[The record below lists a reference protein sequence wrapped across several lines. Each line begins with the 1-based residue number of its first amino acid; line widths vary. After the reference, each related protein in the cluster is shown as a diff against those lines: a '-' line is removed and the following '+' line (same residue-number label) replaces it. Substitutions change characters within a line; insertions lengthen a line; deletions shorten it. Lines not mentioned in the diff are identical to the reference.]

1 MNKRNHVTIQVLKSQ
16 MQMNHKTRRVL
27 SSIALAAIVLSSHS
41 TVSAAETPPKKEAV
55 KSVRLVLPGDA
66 SPVVK
71 NIGAVFTRQVQQRCE
86 AKVITT
92 GDAPL
97 TVELAVEKGLGA
109 EGYRIEDRKDG
120 GVRIA
125 GNDERGVLYGVGKF
139 LRTSRYEKGGFT
151 PGSWRGTSVPEKAVR
166 GIYFATHFHN
176 YYHVAPIE
184 EVERYVEDLG
194 LWGFNVVMVY
204 YDLHHFKSFDAPESQ
219 AFLQRERAL
228 LNTARRI
235 GLDTALV
242 IAANEGYAGDPKELR
257 ADMRGVMGG
266 QFDTNLCP
274 SKPEG
279 RKLIVANFTQ
289 LFDAFADLQPRHLV
303 IWPYDVGGCACEKCR
318 PWATNGF
325 LGVSEPLARLA
336 KSKFPG
342 AQITLATWGMK
353 DDEIAALYKAFPT
366 RPDWVDYFMT
376 AQTFIPVIPE
386 IPLEKGVPGGVA
398 ALNFP
403 DLCTCARN
411 PVGGSGYLGFPNA
424 FQQRWKKGAAIF
436 AGGFPYSEGI
446 WEDLSKV
453 HYAQLYWQA
462 DRSAE
467 EILKEYFAFE
477 FSPNDAEELLKVS
490 EIFERNNKQAEIGAD
505 ADQAWEILQRV
516 DARLTPQ
523 ARTAWRW
530 RVFYLRGMMDHELRL
545 TKGKLEGPVIK
556 DIFEELKRLYYYQP
570 GKTEWMLRMPEVPL
584 QRSVK

>member
-1 MNKRNHVTIQVLKSQ
+1 
-16 MQMNHKTRRVL
+16 
-27 SSIALAAIVLSSHS
+27 
-41 TVSAAETPPKKEAV
+41 
-55 KSVRLVLPGDA
+55 
-66 SPVVK
+66 
-71 NIGAVFTRQVQQRCE
+71 
-86 AKVITT
+86 
-92 GDAPL
+92 
-97 TVELAVEKGLGA
+97 
-109 EGYRIEDRKDG
+109 
-120 GVRIA
+120 
-125 GNDERGVLYGVGKF
+125 
-139 LRTSRYEKGGFT
+139 
-151 PGSWRGTSVPEKAVR
+151 VR
-166 GIYFATHFHN
+166 GIYLATHFHN

-194 LWGFNVVMVY
+194 LWGFNVVMVW
-204 YDLHHFKSFDAPESQ
+204 YDMHHFKSFDAPESQ

-257 ADMRGVMGG
+257 ADMRGVWGG

-274 SKPEG
+274 GKPEG

-303 IWPYDVGGCACEKCR
+303 IWPYDAGGCACEKCR

-342 AQITLATWGMK
+342 AQITLATWGMN
-353 DDEIAALYKAFPT
+353 DAEIAALYKAFPT

-490 EIFERNNKQAEIGAD
+490 EIFERNNKQTQIGAD

-545 TKGKLEGPVIK
+545 TKGKLEGQVIK

-570 GKTEWMLRMPEVPL
+570 GKTEWMLRMPEVPV
-584 QRSVK
+584 RK

>member
-1 MNKRNHVTIQVLKSQ
+1 MKL
-16 MQMNHKTRRVL
+16 NHKTRRVL

-71 NIGAVFTRQVQQRCE
+71 NIGAVFTRQIQQRCE
-86 AKVITT
+86 AKVVADGTV
-92 GDAPL
+92 PL
-97 TVELAVEKGLGA
+97 TVELTVVKGIGE
-109 EGYRIEDRKDG
+109 EGYRIEDRPGG

-139 LRTSRYEKGGFT
+139 LRSSRYDQGGFT
-151 PGSWRGTSVPEKAVR
+151 PGVWRGTSVPEKAVR

-176 YYHVAPIE
+176 YYHDAPVE

-204 YDLHHFKSFDAPESQ
+204 YDLHHFKSFDAPEAQ

-242 IAANEGYAGDPKELR
+242 IAANEGYDGNPKELR
-257 ADMRGVMGG
+257 ADMRGVWGG

-289 LFDAFADLQPRHLV
+289 LFDAFADLQPRHLA

-342 AQITLATWGMK
+342 AQITLATWGMN

-366 RPDWVDYFMT
+366 RPDWVDYFIT
-376 AQTFIPVIPE
+376 AQTFIPVISE

-403 DLCTCARN
+403 DLCTCARM
-411 PVGGSGYLGFPNA
+411 PVGAYGYLGFPTR
-424 FQQRWKKGAAIF
+424 FQQRWANRALHLS
-436 AGGFPYSEGI
+436 GGFPYSEGI
-446 WEDLSKV
+446 WEDLSKIQ
-453 HYAQLYWQA
+453 YAQLYWKA
-462 DRSAE
+462 DRSYE
-467 EILKEYFAFE
+467 ETLREYFAFE
-477 FSPNDAEELLKVS
+477 FSPDAAENLLKVAK
-490 EIFERNNKQAEIGAD
+490 IFEQNIDASNLGPSAD
-505 ADQAWEILQRV
+505 DAYEILQRV
-516 DARLTPQ
+516 DATLTPQ
-523 ARTAWRW
+523 AKASWRW
-530 RVFYLRGMMDHELRL
+530 RVFFLRGVVDHELRQ
-545 TKGKLEGPVIK
+545 TRGKLEGPVVK
-556 DIFEELKRLYYYQP
+556 SVFEELTKIYH
-570 GKTEWMLRMPEVPL
+570 GENAEWALRMPTVPL